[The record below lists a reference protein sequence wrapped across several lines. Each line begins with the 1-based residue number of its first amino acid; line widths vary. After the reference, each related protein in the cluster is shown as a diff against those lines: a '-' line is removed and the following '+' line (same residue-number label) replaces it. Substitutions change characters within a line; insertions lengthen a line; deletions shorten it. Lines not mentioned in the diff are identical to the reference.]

1 MFLLSL
7 LRLFLNANA
16 QYQIIWIIACTH
28 GRHHTKQ
35 KNQNKN
41 HQKNARRSKNTGKLW
56 LLEHNEN
63 QIQTTFNTFN
73 AFVLCVFMLLS
84 SSLRLRSYQTCRF
97 LEHSL
102 FSHPRLLTHTYNT
115 FCIVWAYC
123 GTVCYSNPLIRAAH
137 IQFFFE
143 PLPLSLLVFF
153 YGILFVPSY

>member
-1 MFLLSL
+1 MQTHNIRSFGLLHAHMVVTTP
-7 LRLFLNANA
+7 NKK
-16 QYQIIWIIACTH
+16 
-28 GRHHTKQ
+28 TKT
-35 KNQNKN
+35 KITK
-41 HQKNARRSKNTGKLW
+41 KNARRSKNTGKLW